1 MALPGLRKLHEPFIC
16 GLINKYLLLGVQL
29 FLRPSK
35 LIPVHGEGM
44 NNHCGSVYE
53 RSLGGTV
60 FIRLNCT

>member
-35 LIPVHGEGM
+35 LIPLHREGI
-44 NNHCGSVYE
+44 NNCGSVYE
-53 RSLGGTV
+53 RSLGVTV